1 MATVLAKATT
11 DGNDANERRLIC
23 LIGGTCWCQ
32 LGDAELLVA
41 CALQGSSPAVDELA
55 AKESG
60 GDEAQGAVVQAGTGP
75 PAGPPG
81 EGPPEGAQ
89 VGRNIAHYRPYFSVY
104 VPRTAARAIRPRGA
118 SDEAQRPRNCA
129 SLPSDGLLGAHAL
142 LCLKSLAGELSQI
155 SPDRHCLR

>member
-1 MATVLAKATT
+1 MRHALLAYVVNVVVLATVVAKAPTEAST
-11 DGNDANERRLIC
+11 RTSCDSHGI
-23 LIGGTCWCQ
+23 
-32 LGDAELLVA
+32 LLALTGVSRDTEPSLA

-60 GDEAQGAVVQAGTGP
+60 GDEAQGAAVLAGASP

-81 EGPPEGAQ
+81 DGPPEGAQ

-118 SDEAQRPRNCA
+118 SDEGQRPRYCA

-142 LCLKSLAGELSQI
+142 PCLG
-155 SPDRHCLR
+155 